1 MSQVSAP
8 VVLAVDDEPFILRML
23 DLELSGQGARV
34 LTATTARDALACMAA
49 DRPEIALLDVRM
61 PDMDGYGLMQR
72 LREIRPIPVIM
83 ISAMDRDVDRTG
95 GLERGADDYIV
106 KPFNPDEVGAR
117 VRAVLRRSAGIDV
130 PRRLVRAG
138 DVEVDFDRR
147 LVKRSGS
154 QVGLTMTEWRLLRFL
169 AAAHGRTNL
178 VADILV
184 NVWGE
189 EYRDCA
195 QYLRVWISRLRTK
208 LEADPANPQI
218 ILTTVGV
225 GYTFVGSAIDE
236 GDLRAATPQPLECA
250 RM

>member
-1 MSQVSAP
+1 MSHVSAP
-8 VVLAVDDEPFILRML
+8 IVLAVDDEPFILRML

-34 LTATTARDALACMAA
+34 LTATNARDALACMAA
-49 DRPEIALLDVRM
+49 ERPEIALLDVRM
-61 PDMDGYGLMQR
+61 PDMDGYRLMQR

-83 ISAMDRDVDRTG
+83 ISAMDRDLDRTD
-95 GLERGADDYIV
+95 GLQQGADDYIV

-117 VRAVLRRSAGIDV
+117 VRAVLRRSAGIEV
-130 PRRLVRAG
+130 PTHVARAG
-138 DVEVDFDRR
+138 EVEVDFDRR

-154 QVGLTMTEWRLLRFL
+154 QVCLTRTEWKLLRFL
-169 AAAHGRTNL
+169 AAAPGRTNL
-178 VADILV
+178 AADILV

-208 LEADPANPQI
+208 LEADPANPRI

-225 GYTFVGSAIDE
+225 GYTFVGSASDE
-236 GDLRAATPQPLECA
+236 GELQAAPRPLECA